1 MRDHGGNIDEAIAEF
16 GGAPECWIDLSTGI
30 NRAPFPVPAVPPSAW
45 QDLPVGS
52 AFDRVR
58 RAAVLAYG
66 VAAEAEILPVAGA
79 QAAIQMVPRLAEFRL
94 GKLGEARVLSPTY
107 NEHAAVLRAAGWE
120 VREVA
125 RLGDLAGADLGVV
138 VNPNNPDGR
147 QFSPTDLLALARGLP
162 TLIVDESFMDATPSR
177 SLAPHAGQPGLV
189 ILRSLGKFYGL
200 AGVRLGFVIGHG
212 DDLAR
217 LQAMAGPWAV
227 SGVALAVGEAALA
240 DRDWQAATRMRL
252 QSDVCRLDRLATA
265 SGWTLVG
272 GTALYRTYETPSALA
287 ARDGLARQR
296 IWSRVFPYSQTWLRL
311 GLPGSETEWQ
321 RVGAALSA
329 D

>member
-1 MRDHGGNIDEAIAEF
+1 M
-16 GGAPECWIDLSTGI
+16 
-30 NRAPFPVPAVPPSAW
+30 
-45 QDLPVGS
+45 
-52 AFDRVR
+52 
-58 RAAVLAYG
+58 
-66 VAAEAEILPVAGA
+66 
-79 QAAIQMVPRLAEFRL
+79 
-94 GKLGEARVLSPTY
+94 
-107 NEHAAVLRAAGWE
+107 LRAAGWE

-227 SGVALAVGEAALA
+227 SGVALAVGEAALG

-252 QSDVCRLDRLATA
+252 QSDVRRLDRLATA